1 MATLFESAPPNKQP
15 RYDSLYSA
23 KFFAGLVTNRN
34 ALHNAADVISERY
47 YGGKND
53 ALLSGLNVELRPTLS
68 LGRRYG
74 LTKFS
79 DAIYPTTP
87 LRAFSFQ
94 LTNGTIQVI
103 VDTGTTGSLSVSSVA
118 NASGS
123 STVYTGTFGSAA
135 ASNAFAGLVFKVTGF
150 VTNLGNNGTFTCTA
164 SSTTTLTLSNSQGIA
179 ETHAASAVSFG
190 AVFYDQ
196 QSGGNKTLLFAK
208 QPLAG
213 QTGFAG
219 VAGILYGGDGV
230 STWKYVPGNT
240 NRTPPVYNWGIAAP
254 TTQPQVTVVPSGA
267 AAVAWTASTYFS
279 TMGLLDDGTNIHQLQ
294 SVNASGTNTTQFG
307 LTGDGSPAFN
317 NAAGGTTNDGSI
329 VWTCKG
335 PIVQWQA
342 GHTYNDAT
350 TGGTENAPCIVYD
363 SKTSACYFI
372 GNPGGVSGVSG
383 STYPN
388 FKPGLGQITHE
399 GKPDCKWFYLG
410 SLKVPPLWQKSHNYP
425 KFGTV
430 SNDDSVCGVVDPV
443 SLVHGL
449 PTSTASAPAQE
460 VFWQVSSGGTSASS
474 ATAPLWATI
483 AGNTTTDGDLK
494 WMCLGSRTRLSNH
507 SYNAWTANGTPFDVI
522 IVNGNFHVCTTS
534 GTSAGSPPTFS
545 DEGYGG
551 ATLDGTVVWTCVGVS
566 TTWTTSQKWF
576 LPVTGFAPPSSSQ
589 PYGGAAVLDSNSPQD
604 VEFIVNSGLSGGSA
618 PSWNSIGGYTVDN
631 PTSLTLTQVTVSGT
645 TTTYTGTITGG
656 GSNALVGKQYLIS
669 GFTNAGNNILIVVT
683 ASTATTLVTTT
694 TSQVNETH
702 AGSAKTGA
710 IWFNLEQFTT
720 KSLAWQFGHNYAIS
734 FKSRALDDF
743 YSTPDPVTNALPVP
757 PGLNNPLPAPTGSL
771 TGAVSSASPVFT
783 ITGADTGAVNTL
795 TGFGSLDP
803 QVDTIVIWRDADGGG
818 PSALFELTEI
828 PNPPPING
836 LPGQWKFQDFLPDIP
851 TTIGGVLYPG
861 LDELIPAPI
870 DDVNDPPPA
879 GFVPHVFNFN
889 RIFGAVGSQVFFSGG
904 PDTQVGNPNE
914 CFNPADELLFLAPV
928 TRMVRTSQGP
938 VVTFTTDSVDIILGG
953 PSTSSFYTTNMIP
966 TIGLPGFNALD
977 VQGGEIIFFG
987 SDFQLHTIS
996 PSLNFGETGFPIAD
1010 QLANLPVSGVSDA
1023 TWNPAT
1029 AYVAA
1034 HQAKLDTAVFLA
1046 DGITGFYRMNPYTV
1060 GGISTDPTWSPF
1072 AAITNGC
1079 TMVESVETS
1088 PGIRQLLVGPTGSGK
1103 LLYRD
1108 LTVFTDNGT
1117 PYDAFFTVGSLIL
1130 CKPGQIAALRF
1141 FEGDFSSSVT
1151 SSTMTVKYLLNEISG
1166 SFSTMLGPPV
1176 NDPPGIYGD
1185 VFAPT
1190 SYSPLRYYFASN
1202 ASLALARHMQLTVDF
1217 GATSTNDQIFNFT
1230 LNGKLVV
1237 EK

>member
-1 MATLFESAPPNKQP
+1 MSLFETAGAPPQKQP
-15 RYDSLYSA
+15 KYAAVYQSKYFS
-23 KFFAGLVTNRN
+23 GLVTNRN
-34 ALHNAADVISERY
+34 ALHSAADVITERY
-47 YGGKND
+47 YGGKPD
-53 ALLSGLNVELRPTLS
+53 ALLGGRNVELRPTLS

-103 VDTGTTGSLSVSSVA
+103 VDCGTTGSLAVTSVA

-123 STVYTGTFGSAA
+123 STVYTGTFGTAA
-135 ASNAFAGLVFKVTGF
+135 ASNAFAGLVFKITGF
-150 VTNLGNNGTFTCTA
+150 VTNFGNNGTFTCTA
-164 SSTTTLTLSNSQGIA
+164 SSTTTLILTNSQGIA
-179 ETHAASAVSFG
+179 ETHAATAISAG

-208 QPLAG
+208 QPGAG

-219 VAGILYGGDGV
+219 VAGILYAGDGV
-230 STWKYVPGNT
+230 SNWKYVPGNT
-240 NRTPPVYNWGIAAP
+240 NLTPPVYNWGIATP

-279 TMGLLDDGTNIHQLQ
+279 TMGLIDDGTNIHQLQ
-294 SVNASGTNTTQFG
+294 NVNVSGTNTTQFG
-307 LTGDGSPAFN
+307 LTGDGSPAWN
-317 NAAGGTTNDGSI
+317 NTPGGTTTDGTI
-329 VWTCKG
+329 TWTNKG
-335 PIVQWQA
+335 PIVAWAA
-342 GHTYNDAT
+342 GQTFNDAT
-350 TGGTENAPCIVYD
+350 TGGTLVNPCIIYD
-363 SKTSACYFI
+363 PKTQACYFI

-399 GKPDCKWFYLG
+399 GKPDLKWFYLG
-410 SLKVPPLWQKSHNYP
+410 SLKTPPLWQKNHLYP

-430 SNDDSVCGVVDPV
+430 SNDDSVCGVVEPV

-449 PTSTASAPAQE
+449 PTNQTL
-460 VFWQVSSGGTSASS
+460 FWQVSNGGTSAAS
-474 ATAPLWATI
+474 ATAPPWATVV
-483 AGNTTTDGDLK
+483 GTKTYDGDLE
-494 WMCLGSRTRLSNH
+494 WLCLGSRARQSNH
-507 SYNAWTANGTPFDVI
+507 SYSAWTANGTPFDVI

-551 ATLDGTVVWTCVGVS
+551 VTLDGTVQWTCVGVS
-566 TTWTTSQKWF
+566 TTWTASQKWF

-683 ASTATTLVTTT
+683 ASTVTTLVCVTS
-694 TSQVNETH
+694 SQVNETH

-720 KSLAWQFGHNYAIS
+720 KSLAWSFGHNYGIS

-795 TGFGSLDP
+795 TGFGSTDP
-803 QVDTIVIWRDADGGG
+803 GVDTIVIWRDADGGG
-818 PSALFELTEI
+818 SGQMFELTEI
-828 PNPPPING
+828 PNPPTVNG
-836 LPGQWKFQDFLPDIP
+836 IPGQWKFQDFLPDIP
-851 TTIGGVLYPG
+851 TTIGGTLYPG

-870 DDVNDPPPA
+870 DDVNDQPPA
-879 GFVPHVFNFN
+879 GFVPHVYNFT
-889 RIFGAVGSQVFFSGG
+889 RIWGAVGSQVFFSGG

-938 VVTFTTDSVDIILGG
+938 VVTFTTDSVEIILGG
-953 PSTSSFYTTNMIP
+953 PSTASFYSTNMIP
-966 TIGLPGFNALD
+966 NIGLPGFNGLD
-977 VQGGEIIFFG
+977 VQGGEIIFYG
-987 SDFQLHTIS
+987 SDQQLHTIS

-1023 TWNPAT
+1023 TWSPST

-1046 DGITGFYRMNPYTV
+1046 DGSTGFYRMNPYTV

-1117 PYDAFFTVGSLIL
+1117 PYEAHFDLGSLVL
-1130 CKPGQIAALRF
+1130 CKPGQISALKF
-1141 FEGDFSSSVT
+1141 WEGDFSSTVT
-1151 SSTMTVKYLLNEISG
+1151 SSTATISYLLNEISG
-1166 SFSTMLGPPV
+1166 GFTPMAGPPV
-1176 NDPPGIYGD
+1176 FDPPSLYGTTIT
-1185 VFAPT
+1185 PS

-1202 ASLALARHMQLTVDF
+1202 GSLAMARHMQLRVSFGTTSANDF
-1217 GATSTNDQIFNFT
+1217 LTNMT
-1230 LNGKLVV
+1230 LYGKLVI
-1237 EK
+1237 EN